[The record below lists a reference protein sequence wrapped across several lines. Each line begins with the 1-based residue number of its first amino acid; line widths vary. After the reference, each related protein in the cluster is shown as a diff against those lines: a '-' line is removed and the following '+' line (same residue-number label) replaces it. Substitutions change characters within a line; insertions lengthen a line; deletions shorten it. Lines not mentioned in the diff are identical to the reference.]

1 MLTTAVR
8 DSLVDAARALR
19 PTLLAHRDEAER
31 LGHLHPKVVAAA
43 GAAGMFRLT
52 APRRVG
58 GLQLPLPAQH
68 AVWEELARTDSTVA
82 WCSWNCAPAGNVAH
96 ACGGLAL
103 VCGNGARARALLD
116 AALATHLALGSTS
129 WATFSRLRLA
139 EALLAGPAGGDGE
152 RAGELAEAAAATAEA
167 RGLARLGRRAADPP

>member
-1 MLTTAVR
+1 MPTTAVR

-58 GLQLPLPAQH
+58 GLQLPLPRAARGVGGAGPH
-68 AVWEELARTDSTVA
+68 RLDGGVVLVEL
-82 WCSWNCAPAGNVAH
+82 
-96 ACGGLAL
+96 
-103 VCGNGARARALLD
+103 RAR
-116 AALATHLALGSTS
+116 
-129 WATFSRLRLA
+129 RVLRRV
-139 EALLAGPAGGDGE
+139 PAPGGG
-152 RAGELAEAAAATAEA
+152 G
-167 RGLARLGRRAADPP
+167 